1 MEIPKGVGGGV
12 QKPIFYIYGTKM
24 EFLEGCE
31 GEGVKIKTFC
41 GRGMDIFWNHTI
53 HVQTQ

>member
-41 GRGMDIFWNHTI
+41 GRGMDIF
-53 HVQTQ
+53 